1 MSKKKKLKT
10 SKEKNPPVKIRSAVL
25 TMLSDPRGRGLSL
38 QQIIKKLGFKKKDD
52 IKHTGR
58 IVDELEEEGTI
69 QRLNNGAYKAERSND
84 AKGEEFTG
92 IVDHVSSRFAYV
104 KIGEDRADIYVTGK
118 DLGSAVDGDTVKLII
133 FNTKHGDH
141 QEGKVTE
148 VIKRNRTRFVG
159 KIEVSKNYAFVVPD
173 YLKVHQD
180 FFIYP
185 ENINKAKSGD
195 KVIIEVTAW
204 AQGDKS
210 PEAKVVDV
218 LGKAGENEAEIHSI
232 MAEFDLPFRFPE
244 NVENESKSISD
255 EISSKEIKKRRDF
268 RDITTFTI
276 DPEDARILTMH
287 SLFKNWKME
296 IGK

>member
-10 SKEKNPPVKIRSAVL
+10 SKEKNPPIKIRSGIL
-25 TMLSDPRGRGLSL
+25 GLLSDPRGRGLTL
-38 QQIIKKLGFKKKDD
+38 QQIVRKMGLKKKDD
-52 IKHTGR
+52 IKRAGQV
-58 IVDELEEEGTI
+58 VDELEEEGTI
-69 QRLNNGAYKAERSND
+69 QKLSNGSYKAERSD
-84 AKGEEFTG
+84 TAKGEEFTG

-104 KIGEDRADIYVTGK
+104 KIGEDRSDIYVTAK

-133 FNTKHGDH
+133 FNTKHGEH

-173 YLKVHQD
+173 YRKVHQD
-180 FFIYP
+180 FFVYP
-185 ENINKAKSGD
+185 ENIDKAKSGD

-244 NVENESKSISD
+244 NVENESKGISE
-255 EISSKEIKKRRDF
+255 EITSKEIKKRRDF

-276 DPEDARILTMH
+276 DPEDAKDFVDAL
-287 SLFKNWKME
+287 SSQ
-296 IGK
+296 